1 MIQGIPIYKTSLM
14 IIDTHHHLWNYNQSE
29 FGWIDDDMTSIR
41 RSFLPYD
48 LISSLGNTEVEK
60 VITVQAR
67 QSLKETDWLL
77 YLASQYTMMA
87 GVVGWLPLE
96 DENISRL
103 IDKYAENKW
112 LKGLR
117 HVIQGEPDP
126 EFILGKD
133 FNRGIS
139 LLKQYDLVYEILI
152 LEHQLPETIR
162 FVDMHPGQQFV
173 LDHIAKPRIRTN
185 ELEPWASLIRELAQ
199 RENVSCKISGMVT
212 EADYQSWTEEQLRPY
227 FDVVIE
233 AFGPSRLMFGS
244 DWPVCLVATTYH
256 RWVDV
261 VKKAISTLNPLD
273 QEIILYGNAKGIY
286 KI

>member
-1 MIQGIPIYKTSLM
+1 MIPGIPIYKTSLM

-29 FGWIDDDMTSIR
+29 FGWIDDDMAAIR
-41 RSFLPYD
+41 RSFLAYD
-48 LISSLGNTEVEK
+48 LISTLNTTEVEK

-96 DENISRL
+96 DGNISQL
-103 IDKYAENKW
+103 IDKYSENKW

-126 EFILGKD
+126 EFILGEK

-185 ELEPWASLIRELAQ
+185 ELQPWTSNIRELAR

-212 EADYQSWTEEQLRPY
+212 EADYMNWSEEQLMPY

-244 DWPVCLVATTYH
+244 DWPVCLVASTYQS
-256 RWVDV
+256 WVDV

-273 QEIILYGNAKGIY
+273 QELILYGNAKGIY